1 MNSRTVNSGAAG
13 AGPAV
18 SSTVGAGMADSGAA
32 DPGTAGAFDADAAG
46 PRTADAASA
55 RTGAPYDTAPALT
68 ADRTVHRRLVH
79 KRAVEQVLTTA
90 VAKTGGRLLGTAQL
104 PRLHRHYNDTCAPYY
119 DLLLIGE
126 AARQTVEAIVHELLG
141 VPLDARFVISD
152 LGIAL
157 TGLDAVR
164 TGPAPADLHV
174 ELEPGRLRRRRD
186 GSVRSLRGSA
196 ACRIGSR
203 EAARF
208 TGTLLFL
215 AGESYED
222 LRAGSATSPPAD
234 ARTAPPRCHPSA
246 VGRTDPRNVVIGG
259 LRTERLEGGEKP
271 GESETVADIVADPQ
285 DPVFY
290 DHALDHLPGML
301 LMEAARQTALA
312 AWARTRAVPA
322 GALLATACR
331 ARFLA
336 FAEQSASVRCRARP
350 TGTAVTGT
358 VAVTVEQR
366 GEPVAELEITV
377 ESVPE
382 ADRPGREARAPTPTA
397 PPGGAR

>member
-1 MNSRTVNSGAAG
+1 MANSGTANAET
-13 AGPAV
+13 ASPE
-18 SSTVGAGMADSGAA
+18 
-32 DPGTAGAFDADAAG
+32 TAGDGVADG
-46 PRTADAASA
+46 EASA
-55 RTGAPYDTAPALT
+55 THATGAPMKAAGTLHDITPALT

-90 VAKTGGRLLGTAQL
+90 VAETGGRLLGTAQL

-186 GSVRSLRGSA
+186 GSVRSLRGTA
-196 ACRIGSR
+196 ACRIGGR
-203 EAARF
+203 DAARF

-222 LRAGSATSPPAD
+222 LRADSAPPQAATADSVTPPPAD
-234 ARTAPPRCHPSA
+234 AGTVPPPRCAPAA

-259 LRTERLEGGEKP
+259 LRTEGTA
-271 GESETVADIVADPQ
+271 TVADIVADPQ
-285 DPVFY
+285 DPVFF

-312 AWARTRAVPA
+312 TWARTHAVPA
-322 GALLATACR
+322 GRLLATSCR
-331 ARFLA
+331 ARFAA
-336 FAEQSASVRCRARP
+336 FAELSGPVRCRARP
-350 TGTAVTGT
+350 TGAGT
-358 VAVTVEQR
+358 VAVTVEQH
-366 GEPVAELEITV
+366 GEPAAHLEITV
-377 ESVPE
+377 DAVPATERPEHE
-382 ADRPGREARAPTPTA
+382 AA
-397 PPGGAR
+397 PPAPPRENGGAP